1 MKTSKSSGGS
11 MVPLTNLQ
19 YTPTRANSKIRIPCT
34 NCVMSDPSLQLV
46 PRHRKIEPRTSAK
59 SVLSRYLRGKPL
71 IEPSVPAAA
80 SRAAPPLRNRIEPME
95 EEGAVGQ
102 RSRRS
107 PSPRRS
113 PPAVEGVLVGDEG
126 GDIESRPTHV
136 TGGMGD
142 ERERCALRRRLRRA
156 RGRRKPRSRSTPRC
170 NGSLASIQLSRQQKW
185 GWSGWGWMP
194 IEGER
199 LQLRPVAAA
208 PCGS

>member
-1 MKTSKSSGGS
+1 MHELGDLGRGRGQAFSWCQF
-11 MVPLTNLQ
+11 VLTFVKL
-19 YTPTRANSKIRIPCT
+19 K
-34 NCVMSDPSLQLV
+34 
-46 PRHRKIEPRTSAK
+46 PRSAK

-80 SRAAPPLRNRIEPME
+80 SRAAPPLRNRIDPME

>member
-1 MKTSKSSGGS
+1 M
-11 MVPLTNLQ
+11 TNLR
-19 YTPTRANSKIRIPCT
+19 YTPTRANSKIRVPCT
-34 NCVMSDPSLQLV
+34 NCVMWGGQAISWCQDFM
-46 PRHRKIEPRTSAK
+46 
-59 SVLSRYLRGKPL
+59 LSQIRAFGATEGKPL

>member
-1 MKTSKSSGGS
+1 M
-11 MVPLTNLQ
+11 TNLQ
-19 YTPTRANSKIRIPCT
+19 YTPTRANSKIRIPCR
-34 NCVMSDPSLQLV
+34 NCVMWDASLQLV
-46 PRHRKIEPRTSAK
+46 PRRKVESRTQIRAFAQ
-59 SVLSRYLRGKPL
+59 LEGKPL
-71 IEPSVPAAA
+71 TCPRR
-80 SRAAPPLRNRIEPME
+80 RAAPPLLNRIDPME

>member
-1 MKTSKSSGGS
+1 MHQSGDVG
-11 MVPLTNLQ
+11 P
-19 YTPTRANSKIRIPCT
+19 K
-34 NCVMSDPSLQLV
+34 PSAGFQDI
-46 PRHRKIEPRTSAK
+46 RKIEAKQESAK
-59 SVLSRYLRGKPL
+59 SCFRPFALPEGKLL

-80 SRAAPPLRNRIEPME
+80 SRAAPPLRNRIAE

-156 RGRRKPRSRSTPRC
+156 RSRRKPRSRSTPRC

>member
-1 MKTSKSSGGS
+1 
-11 MVPLTNLQ
+11 
-19 YTPTRANSKIRIPCT
+19 
-34 NCVMSDPSLQLV
+34 MSDPSLQLV

-80 SRAAPPLRNRIEPME
+80 SRAAPPLRNRIDPME

-136 TGGMGD
+136 TWEEWAMSGNDARYGADSAVLVAAESRAPGARQDAMARLLRFSSLGSRSGAGAGGGGCRL
-142 ERERCALRRRLRRA
+142 RESVSSCALWL
-156 RGRRKPRSRSTPRC
+156 
-170 NGSLASIQLSRQQKW
+170 
-185 GWSGWGWMP
+185 
-194 IEGER
+194 
-199 LQLRPVAAA
+199 LRPVAASR
-208 PCGS
+208 GTW

>member
-1 MKTSKSSGGS
+1 M
-11 MVPLTNLQ
+11 TNLQ
-19 YTPTRANSKIRIPCT
+19 YTPTRANSQNPNTVHELRDVGPKPSAGAETFVKLKPRIRRI
-34 NCVMSDPSLQLV
+34 
-46 PRHRKIEPRTSAK
+46 
-59 SVLSRYLRGKPL
+59 VLRPFALPEGKLL

-80 SRAAPPLRNRIEPME
+80 SRAAPPLRNRIDPME

>member
-1 MKTSKSSGGS
+1 MQKPCDVGCKPSAGAETFVKLK
-11 MVPLTNLQ
+11 P
-19 YTPTRANSKIRIPCT
+19 RIRQI
-34 NCVMSDPSLQLV
+34 
-46 PRHRKIEPRTSAK
+46 
-59 SVLSRYLRGKPL
+59 VLRPFALPEGKLL

-80 SRAAPPLRNRIEPME
+80 SRAAPPLRNRIAE

>member
-1 MKTSKSSGGS
+1 MHESGDVGPKPSAGAKTFVK
-11 MVPLTNLQ
+11 L
-19 YTPTRANSKIRIPCT
+19 K
-34 NCVMSDPSLQLV
+34 
-46 PRHRKIEPRTSAK
+46 PRTAAK
-59 SVLSRYLRGKPL
+59 SCFRPFALPEGKLL
-71 IEPSVPAAA
+71 IEPSVPAVA
-80 SRAAPPLRNRIEPME
+80 SRAAPPLRNRIAE

>member
-1 MKTSKSSGGS
+1 
-11 MVPLTNLQ
+11 
-19 YTPTRANSKIRIPCT
+19 
-34 NCVMSDPSLQLV
+34 MSAVQAFSWCQDI
-46 PRHRKIEPRTSAK
+46 RKIEAKNRQIRAFALPEGKAADRAQRARGRLPRST
-59 SVLSRYLRGKPL
+59 
-71 IEPSVPAAA
+71 AAA
-80 SRAAPPLRNRIEPME
+80 ESDRSH
-95 EEGAVGQ
+95 GGGG
-102 RSRRS
+102 RSRPAQQAESLPAPEPPCSRG
-107 PSPRRS
+107 SPRY
-113 PPAVEGVLVGDEG
+113 VGDEG